1 MRAVTP
7 SCVKVILLLFSD
19 RENLLL
25 LTLDGRRLHGK

>member
-1 MRAVTP
+1 MVKAHAA
-7 SCVKVILLLFSD
+7 SVKVILLLFSD